1 LRLAIKVNKIFIEKF
16 KTYGDRNS
24 IVRQD
29 KVFTYKDKIE
39 SYKIPQEIII
49 FNDKELFNQRLKK

>member
-1 LRLAIKVNKIFIEKF
+1 MFIEKF

-24 IVRQD
+24 IIWQD

-39 SYKIPQEIII
+39 SYKIPQKIII
-49 FNDKELFNQRLKK
+49 SMIKNCLIKDSKK